1 MIFFY
6 PFSFSYSL
14 FFILIMGNP
23 LSLLNRILLLF
34 NLVIL
39 LSNRTIETSRSEPSE
54 VLICFLNYYWFKME
68 VKRIIQDA
76 NIHTFYRSHEW
87 DIVKR
92 VWNYS
97 HLKYSSC
104 LLKSTSISKCTK
116 TVLFWNQ
123 PCLQG
128 LIHDFPLR
136 SRLSPKLSELYFEIK
151 VDFMSTLK

>member
-1 MIFFY
+1 
-6 PFSFSYSL
+6 
-14 FFILIMGNP
+14 
-23 LSLLNRILLLF
+23 
-34 NLVIL
+34 
-39 LSNRTIETSRSEPSE
+39 
-54 VLICFLNYYWFKME
+54 ME

-76 NIHTFYRSHEW
+76 NIDTFFRSHEW

-123 PCLQG
+123 PWLQG

-136 SRLSPKLSELYFEIK
+136 SSLSPKLSELYFEIK
-151 VDFMSTLK
+151 VDFMSTLKYRSTPWVALKSRLSPKSVRTGFFYLLLKMLFYDMDKLSDEIKLR

>member
-1 MIFFY
+1 
-6 PFSFSYSL
+6 
-14 FFILIMGNP
+14 
-23 LSLLNRILLLF
+23 
-34 NLVIL
+34 
-39 LSNRTIETSRSEPSE
+39 
-54 VLICFLNYYWFKME
+54 ME

-76 NIHTFYRSHEW
+76 NIHTFFRSHEW

-104 LLKSTSISKCTK
+104 LLKSTSTSKCTK

-123 PCLQG
+123 PWLQG

-151 VDFMSTLK
+151 VDIHVNSEIEVDAMSCLEIKVVSKVRQNQLFLSTTQNAVLPYG